1 MAISKTQARELA
13 IFYNAFNDIDMG
25 DYHQVVL
32 WGSMLLEAQT
42 KTKIELH
49 ANEWLERTIA
59 FARKREERQTK
70 ISAFIYDLVTPE
82 NVEA

>member
-1 MAISKTQARELA
+1 MTISKAQARELA
-13 IFYNAFNDIDMG
+13 IFYNAFNDVDMS

-59 FARKREERQTK
+59 YALKREGRQTK
-70 ISAFIYDLVTPE
+70 IA
-82 NVEA
+82 A